1 MNYEK
6 IILDVVTPLVDN
18 KEAVL
23 VRKMPSEKEDDM
35 LFLVVADSAD
45 LGKLIGKNGII
56 AKAIREV
63 VGIAAKIDNKK
74 LFVKFEAYNEE

>member
-6 IILDVVTPLVDN
+6 IILDIVTPLVDN
-18 KEAVL
+18 KEAIL
-23 VRKMPSEKEDDM
+23 VRQMPTENEDDM
-35 LFLVVADSAD
+35 LFLVVADQSD

-63 VGIAAKIDNKK
+63 VSIGAKIENKK

>member
-1 MNYEK
+1 M
-6 IILDVVTPLVDN
+6 ILGFRLRELRKEN
-18 KEAVL
+18 K
-23 VRKMPSEKEDDM
+23 MSQ
-35 LFLVVADSAD
+35 SD

-63 VGIAAKIDNKK
+63 VGIAAKIENKK

>member
-6 IILDVVTPLVDN
+6 LILDVVTPLVDN

-23 VRKMPSEKEDDM
+23 VRKMPNDKEDEM
-35 LFLVVADSAD
+35 LYLVVADASD

-63 VGIAAKIDNKK
+63 VSIAAKIDGKK

>member
-23 VRKMPSEKEDDM
+23 VRKMPTEKEDDM
-35 LFLVVADSAD
+35 LYLVVADSAD

-74 LFVKFEAYNEE
+74 LFVKCEAYNEE